1 MYTLFDSF
9 FAPPTIVVVSEERL
23 KAAELKA
30 KEKQLLEVKVR
41 IAQLQEFYDKLDEAF
56 KIGNINSDKINYY
69 LPYVDKKKYNIV
81 EDAKSVCDKLG
92 LNFEFIFK
100 NSISCYNGT
109 GCGKCGACND
119 RKLAFKKVN
128 LKDPGE

>member
-41 IAQLQEFYDKLDEAF
+41 IEQLQEFYNKLDTEVKALTPVMEEA
-56 KIGNINSDKINYY
+56 N
-69 LPYVDKKKYNIV
+69 
-81 EDAKSVCDKLG
+81 A
-92 LNFEFIFK
+92 
-100 NSISCYNGT
+100 
-109 GCGKCGACND
+109 
-119 RKLAFKKVN
+119 
-128 LKDPGE
+128 